1 MVTPAESQATSRR
14 PGRPRREEGEHG
26 EVRERL
32 LDAATRLAVEHGFGA
47 CGLREIAAR
56 AEVSSGMISY
66 YFGDRQGLHQ
76 AMFQRAFDRVIAE
89 VEALL
94 DGRDLDSGDR
104 LDEIIRIFVSAI
116 AAEPWLPQMLVREVL
131 ANPDSEIHEQFA
143 AQVGHGPMQLLIR
156 WLAEEQARGV
166 LQKDLDPKMVA
177 ISIVSVCAHPYMMIP
192 ITGAHI
198 GIEIDDTFAERLL
211 EHNQKILA
219 HGIRAPSDE
228 TRSEETG

>member
-1 MVTPAESQATSRR
+1 MVTPAESQPTSRR
-14 PGRPRREEGEHG
+14 PGRPRREEGEHV

-32 LDAATRLAVEHGFGA
+32 LDAATRLAVEQGFGA

-94 DGRDLDSGDR
+94 DGRDLDAGDR
-104 LDEIIRIFVSAI
+104 LDEILRIFVSAI
-116 AAEPWLPQMLVREVL
+116 AAEPWLVQMLVREVL
-131 ANPDSEIHEQFA
+131 ASPDSDVHEQFA

-166 LQKDLDPKMVA
+166 LQEDLDPTMVA

-192 ITGAHI
+192 IIGAHI

-228 TRSEETG
+228 SRSEETG